1 MGIVESIYSVHNT
14 MNNVNNILDV
24 VYTQYYR
31 VCGVFIILD
40 VLYTEYTTNST
51 FHYQTCTRYGALY
64 ADYNVN
70 NSRLISGLKMYYT

>member
-1 MGIVESIYSVHNT
+1 

-31 VCGVFIILD
+31 VWGVFIILD

-51 FHYQTCTRYGALY
+51 FHYQKCTRYGALY